1 MKYEYL
7 YIYRDNNTVVQ
18 LYRSHENE
26 NIFILDDGCDYPL
39 TVDFSSEDNAQ
50 ALYDLNDGKKK
61 TYATAKDRDGYM
73 FEVTIYTSADAAFG
87 L

>member
-1 MKYEYL
+1 MKYKYL
-7 YIYRDNNTVVQ
+7 YIYQDNNTVIQ

-39 TVDFSSEDNAQ
+39 ILDFSSNDNKQ
-50 ALYDLNDGKKK
+50 ALDDLNNGKKK
-61 TYATAKDRDGYM
+61 TYALAKDRDGYM
-73 FEVTIYTSADAAFG
+73 FEMVIYTSANAAFG